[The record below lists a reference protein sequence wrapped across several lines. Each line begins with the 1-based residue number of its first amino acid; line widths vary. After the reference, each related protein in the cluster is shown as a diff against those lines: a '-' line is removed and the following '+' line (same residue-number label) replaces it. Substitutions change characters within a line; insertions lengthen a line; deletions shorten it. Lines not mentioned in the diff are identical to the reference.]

1 MAREEAIAPSA
12 ARAAATKNNEQR
24 IRRNRDGVSVRFGC
38 VVIELCFYRF
48 LVSKPRKFY
57 ILEEIFPRVIP
68 L

>member
-12 ARAAATKNNEQR
+12 ATAAAAKNNEQR
-24 IRRNRDGVSVRFGC
+24 VRRNRDGVSVRFRC
-38 VVIELCFYRF
+38 VVIELWFYRF
-48 LVSKPRKFY
+48 LVSKPSKFY